1 MRDKPKLALILLLVA
16 SISGCSAGAMRTVL
30 DVAEEVGRYNWGSF
44 EPSPAWENYT
54 PPPVPPGACG
64 PSLWCSQVEQSVPDG
79 SALSKR
85 GH

>member
-16 SISGCSAGAMRTVL
+16 SISGCSAGAMKSVL
-30 DVAEEVGRYNWGSF
+30 DVAEVLGTSGSDSF